1 MKVILSL
8 VLLAASVL
16 LTAACSARGLK
27 PPAARAADLAAAD
40 GAILKASYFSAGKP
54 GPGLLLLHQ
63 INRQRKAWDDLAAR
77 LAAAG
82 INTLAF
88 DMRGFGES
96 GRPHGHLNA
105 EVKSLMRQASQL
117 PALFVVAGADEY
129 PPTEETMEWLYG
141 LSSNPG
147 KKFVHYAGEE
157 PSWKGYEDFTGVP
170 ATGNHG
176 TDLFTT
182 HPDLPGVIVDWCAT
196 TLIRTP
202 GRAPVEEGRPA
213 GAVADA
219 NDSLSDAYM
228 ADGQKDPARHYAGKA
243 LALLASD
250 TVDSQERRNSRHRT
264 EQTKATGRLWKT

>member
-105 EVKSLMRQASQL
+105 EVKSLMRQ
-117 PALFVVAGADEY
+117 
-129 PPTEETMEWLYG
+129 
-141 LSSNPG
+141 
-147 KKFVHYAGEE
+147 
-157 PSWKGYEDFTGVP
+157 
-170 ATGNHG
+170 
-176 TDLFTT
+176 
-182 HPDLPGVIVDWCAT
+182 
-196 TLIRTP
+196 
-202 GRAPVEEGRPA
+202 
-213 GAVADA
+213 
-219 NDSLSDAYM
+219 
-228 ADGQKDPARHYAGKA
+228 
-243 LALLASD
+243 
-250 TVDSQERRNSRHRT
+250 
-264 EQTKATGRLWKT
+264 